1 MKALAEQVIAE
12 RRQAMRALLA
22 RPLLAAAGPDGE
34 ALALVRQHAIWLR
47 EWLGRNCGWML
58 QVEPELARL
67 RKTPGDLA
75 DATRGAIDRTSGIPF
90 SRRRYALFCLALAAL
105 ERADRQITLG
115 NVARDV
121 LSAVAGEPA
130 FAAASLTFD
139 LDGREARR
147 DLVHV
152 VRLLLDLRVLVRV
165 HGQEEHFVERRGDVL
180 YNVNRPA
187 LAALLSVRRGPSTI
201 AAGSFEDRIAAIVEE
216 PMPDGE
222 EARNRRLRVTL
233 TRRLL
238 DDPVVYYDEL
248 TDDERTYLTSQRAH
262 LLRQIQD
269 ATGLLG
275 ETRREGIALVDPD
288 GVLTDQ
294 GMPDEGTEGHATLL
308 VAEFLAAE
316 ARRQLTRNPQTGSE
330 PPVMSSGQ
338 QSRPTLDA
346 ILTRN
351 PQTGSEPPAV
361 PMATVVAHLAAKKRE
376 HRTHWR
382 KDALLPGAEEQ
393 LAREALA
400 RLESLRLVRRVG
412 DGVVPLPALGRFRLL
427 PPTVRPPRER
437 RAPIQK
443 GLFE

>member
-1 MKALAEQVIAE
+1 VSALAEQVIAE

-22 RPLLAAAGPDGE
+22 RPLLAASGSDGE
-34 ALALVRQHAIWLR
+34 SLALVRQHAVWLR

-58 QVEPELARL
+58 QIEPELARL

-121 LSAVAGEPA
+121 LSAVVGEPA
-130 FAAASLTFD
+130 FAVAGLTFD

-216 PMPDGE
+216 PIPDGE
-222 EARNRRLRVTL
+222 EARNHRLRVTL

-238 DDPVVYYDEL
+238 DDPVMYYDDLNVE
-248 TDDERTYLTSQRAH
+248 ERAYLTSQRAH
-262 LLRQIQD
+262 LLRQIQE

-330 PPVMSSGQ
+330 PNVG
-338 QSRPTLDA
+338 
-346 ILTRN
+346 
-351 PQTGSEPPAV
+351 AV
-361 PMATVVAHLAAKKRE
+361 PMAAVVAHLAVKKRE

-382 KDALLPGAEEQ
+382 KDALLPGAEVP
-393 LAREALA
+393 LAREAFG
-400 RLESLRLVRRVG
+400 RLEALRLVRRMG
-412 DGVVPLPALGRFRLL
+412 DGVMPLPALGRFRLL

-437 RAPIQK
+437 RTPTQK